1 MSYVLTIQS
10 LFPDGFRADTP
21 EAASWRCFFEQRVD
35 LVEAVRGLSRAE
47 AERAAYEQVLIT
59 FLNKTYPDTS
69 PHACAECGGSETPDA
84 TLLPI
89 GWGERHAWL
98 HSGCLDSWRT
108 QRRLKAQ
115 DDLARLGVVRPTP

>member
-1 MSYVLTIQS
+1 MSYLLTIQN
-10 LFPDGFRADTP
+10 LFPDGLRADTP

-84 TLLPI
+84 NCCRSA
-89 GWGERHAWL
+89 GA
-98 HSGCLDSWRT
+98 SGMRGCTRAVWTHGGPSDGL
-108 QRRLKAQ
+108 
-115 DDLARLGVVRPTP
+115 RPKTISLVWAL